1 MRLSSSAARVLLI
14 AALAAGAAGATLSIA
29 FAAGAAGKAGK
40 ASAPRTAPAPQPP
53 LVIPPATP
61 PATTPP
67 APGPGETD
75 ETAALPTPSGAA
87 QTLYSAAKPD
97 LLQIR
102 MLLRNGGSQSSVGSG
117 FLVGTG
123 NLVLT
128 NYHVVSQMALDPDV
142 YVGAYVDTDGRSGPV
157 ELLAV
162 DVLHDLA
169 VVRVD
174 RNGSGFFQVP
184 ETPVRL
190 AQGQYLY
197 SLGNPLDLGFA
208 ISEGAYN
215 GVVTRSFYEQLVFT
229 GPINSGMSG
238 GPSVTAAGVVAGVN
252 VSKRRDGELVSFL
265 VPVKYAQELLRRAQ
279 AQAHPPRDFNPL
291 IGQQLLQHQ
300 RALVDRMLAEPL
312 SIRTMGLYRVPVRES
327 QQLRCWGRSNFRA
340 EAEYTLDTVSCA
352 METAIYVSDTQQTGL
367 VSMTHQ
373 VLRSGSLH
381 PLQVALLAS
390 SRFRVDSIGT
400 GRDPRLTRP
409 ACAEMFVHTA
419 SLPVRAVT
427 CVRAYRK
434 FAGLYNFTLLAAST
448 NDAQAS
454 LLSRIDLA
462 GVSYANGLR
471 ATRAFLSALGRNHP
485 RTAARPALPA
495 GAP

>member
-1 MRLSSSAARVLLI
+1 MRTALPASSSALLLL
-14 AALAAGAAGATLSIA
+14 ALSLALSFALLPAGAGPAVPAAQRVAT
-29 FAAGAAGKAGK
+29 
-40 ASAPRTAPAPQPP
+40 RPAQPPSQPP
-53 LVIPPATP
+53 LLIPPATP

-75 ETAALPTPSGAA
+75 DITALPTPSGAA
-87 QTLYSAAKPD
+87 QLLYASARAD

-102 MLLRNGGSQSSVGSG
+102 MLLRNGRSQSSVGSG

-142 YVGAYVDTDGRSGPV
+142 YQGEYVDTDGNSGPV

-174 RNGSGFFQVP
+174 RKGSGFFEVP
-184 ETPVRL
+184 RHPVEL
-190 AQGQYLY
+190 SQGQYLY

-215 GVVTRSFYEQLVFT
+215 GVVRRSFYEQLIFT

-238 GPSVTAAGVVAGVN
+238 GPSVTASGMVVGIN

-265 VPVKYAQELLRRAQ
+265 VPVKYAQDLLRQVATQ
-279 AQAHPPRDFNPL
+279 ARPPRNFNPL
-291 IGQQLLQHQ
+291 ISQQLLAHQ
-300 RALVDRMLAEPL
+300 REMIDRLLAEPL
-312 SIRTMGLYRVPVRES
+312 SVKSMGPYRVPVRES

-340 EAEYTLDTVSCA
+340 EAAYTLDAVSCA
-352 METAIYVSDTQQTGL
+352 MEAAIYVSDTQQTGH

-373 VLRSGSLH
+373 YLRSSSLH
-381 PLQVALLAS
+381 PLQFALLAS
-390 SRFRVDSIGT
+390 NRFRVDRIGAS
-400 GRDPRLTRP
+400 RDTRLTRP
-409 ACAEMFVHTA
+409 SCTEAFVHTA
-419 SLPVRAVT
+419 TLPLRAVT

-434 FAGLYNFTLLAAST
+434 FDGLYNFTLLTAST
-448 NDAQAS
+448 DDAQAS
-454 LLSRIDLA
+454 LQSRLDLA
-462 GVSYANGLR
+462 GVSYANGMR
-471 ATRAFLSALGRNHP
+471 ATRAFLSALGR
-485 RTAARPALPA
+485 ARRP
-495 GAP
+495 

>member
-1 MRLSSSAARVLLI
+1 MGAMRYPPAARVVLLI
-14 AALAAGAAGATLSIA
+14 AAILGGAASIAGAA
-29 FAAGAAGKAGK
+29 AGKGNASGAPGQRAK
-40 ASAPRTAPAPQPP
+40 APPQPP
-53 LVIPPATP
+53 LVIPPAAP
-61 PATTPP
+61 PATTLP

-75 ETAALPTPSGAA
+75 ETAALPTPSSAA
-87 QTLYSAAKPD
+87 QTLYSAAKAD

-102 MLLRNGGSQSSVGSG
+102 MLLRNGRSQSSVGSG

-128 NYHVVSQMALDPDV
+128 NYHVVSQMALDPEV
-142 YVGAYVDTDGRSGPV
+142 YVGEYVDTDGRSGPV

-174 RNGSGFFQVP
+174 RAGTGFFQVP
-184 ETPVRL
+184 DKPVKL

-208 ISEGAYN
+208 ISEGSYN
-215 GVVTRSFYEQLVFT
+215 GIVTRSFYEQLIFT

-265 VPVKYAQELLRRAQ
+265 VPVKYAQELLRKAEAQ
-279 AQAHPPRDFNPL
+279 PHPPKDFNPL
-291 IGQQLLQHQ
+291 IGQQLLAHQ
-300 RALVDRMLAEPL
+300 RALIDRLLAEPL
-312 SIRTMGLYRVPVRES
+312 SIRTMGPYQVPVRES

-340 EAEYTLDTVSCA
+340 EAEYTLDAVSCA
-352 METAIYVSDTQQTGL
+352 MEAAVYVSDTQQTGH

-373 VLRSGSLH
+373 VLRSSALH
-381 PLQVALLAS
+381 PLQFAVLAS
-390 SRFRVDSIGT
+390 SRFRVDSIGA
-400 GRDPRLTRP
+400 GRDTRLTRP
-409 ACAEMFVHTA
+409 ACTEMFVHTA
-419 SLPVRAVT
+419 TLPVRAVT

-448 NDAQAS
+448 DDAHAS
-454 LLSRIDLA
+454 LQSRLDLA
-462 GVSYANGLR
+462 GVSYDNGLR
-471 ATRAFLSALGRNHP
+471 ATRAFLSALGRSHP
-485 RTAARPALPA
+485 R
-495 GAP
+495 

>member
-1 MRLSSSAARVLLI
+1 MRLPS
-14 AALAAGAAGATLSIA
+14 AALAALVFGAAASLAI
-29 FAAGAAGKAGK
+29 AAGKAGQSVK
-40 ASAPRTAPAPQPP
+40 PAPQPP

-75 ETAALPTPSGAA
+75 ETATLPTPSSAA
-87 QTLYSAAKPD
+87 QTLYSAAKAD

-102 MLLRNGGSQSSVGSG
+102 MLLRNGRSQSSVGSG

-142 YVGAYVDTDGRSGPV
+142 YVGEYVDTDGNGGPI

-169 VVRVD
+169 VVRVN
-174 RNGSGFFQVP
+174 RNGTGFFQVP
-184 ETPVRL
+184 DKPVKL
-190 AQGQYLY
+190 VQGQYLY

-208 ISEGAYN
+208 ISEGSYN
-215 GVVTRSFYEQLVFT
+215 GIVTRSFYEQLIFT

-265 VPVKYAQELLRRAQ
+265 VPVKYAQELLRQASAQ
-279 AQAHPPRDFNPL
+279 PHPPKNFNPL
-291 IGQQLLQHQ
+291 IGQQLLAHQ
-300 RALVDRMLAEPL
+300 RALIDRLLAEPL
-312 SIRTMGLYRVPVRES
+312 SMRAMGPYQVPVRES

-340 EAEYTLDTVSCA
+340 EAEYTLDSVSCA
-352 METAIYVSDTQQTGL
+352 MEAAIYVSDTQQTGH

-373 VLRSGSLH
+373 VLRSSSLH
-381 PLQVALLAS
+381 PLQFAVLAS
-390 SRFRVDSIGT
+390 SRFRVDRIGT
-400 GRDPRLTRP
+400 GRDTRLTRP
-409 ACAEMFVHTA
+409 ACTEMFVHTA
-419 SLPVRAVT
+419 TLPVRAVT

-434 FAGLYNFTLLAAST
+434 FSGLYNFTLLAAST
-448 NDAQAS
+448 DDPQAS
-454 LLSRIDLA
+454 LQSRLDLA
-462 GVSYANGLR
+462 GVSYENGMR
-471 ATRAFLSALGRNHP
+471 ATRAFLSALGRS
-485 RTAARPALPA
+485 RR
-495 GAP
+495 